1 MYIPKH
7 FEITDE
13 TEISKFIEANSFGQ
27 LISLIDTEIVST
39 HIPFLFDAESRVLLA
54 HMAKANPQWQ
64 QIQEQ
69 KVLVTL
75 QGEHAYI
82 SPCWYES
89 AGVPTWNYQAVHI
102 RGIAESF
109 TDPKKLKRMVD
120 KLTKQNE
127 SGYPD
132 PWQSDYSAS
141 MLRGIIG
148 IEISI
153 TSIQSKFK
161 LSQNRSVQDQS
172 NVQEQLTDRGHEALA
187 NGMNKS

>member
-27 LISLIDTEIVST
+27 LLSLIDTEIVST

-120 KLTKQNE
+120 KLTEQNE

-132 PWQSDYSAS
+132 PWQSDYAAS

-153 TSIQSKFK
+153 TSIQCKFK

>member
-39 HIPFLFDAESRVLLA
+39 HIPFLFDAESRVLLG

-64 QIQEQ
+64 QIQKQ

-75 QGEHAYI
+75 QGKHAYV
-82 SPCWYES
+82 SPNWYES
-89 AGVPTWNYQAVHI
+89 AGVPTWKYQAVHI
-102 RGIAESF
+102 EGMAETF
-109 TDPKKLKRMVD
+109 TDPEKLKRMVD
-120 KLTKQNE
+120 TLTKQNE
-127 SGYPD
+127 SGYPN
-132 PWQSDYSAS
+132 PWEPDYAAS

-153 TSIQSKFK
+153 TSIQCKFK

-172 NVQEQLTDRGHEALA
+172 NVKEQLVNRGYEALA
-187 NGMNKS
+187 NEMNKS

>member
-1 MYIPKH
+1 
-7 FEITDE
+7 
-13 TEISKFIEANSFGQ
+13 
-27 LISLIDTEIVST
+27 
-39 HIPFLFDAESRVLLA
+39 
-54 HMAKANPQWQ
+54 
-64 QIQEQ
+64 
-69 KVLVTL
+69 
-75 QGEHAYI
+75 
-82 SPCWYES
+82 
-89 AGVPTWNYQAVHI
+89 VHI

-120 KLTKQNE
+120 KLTEQNE

-153 TSIQSKFK
+153 TSIQCKFK

>member
-54 HMAKANPQWQ
+54 HMKKANPQWQ

-89 AGVPTWNYQAVHI
+89 AGVPTWNCQAVHI
-102 RGIAESF
+102 KGIAESF
-109 TDPKKLKRMVD
+109 TDPKKLKRVVD
-120 KLTKQNE
+120 KLTEQNE

-132 PWQSDYSAS
+132 PWQSDYAAS

-153 TSIQSKFK
+153 TSIQCKFK

-172 NVQEQLTDRGHEALA
+172 NVQEQLIDRGHETLA
-187 NGMNKS
+187 HGMNKS

>member
-27 LISLIDTEIVST
+27 LLSLIDTEIVST

-109 TDPKKLKRMVD
+109 TDPKKLKRVVD
-120 KLTKQNE
+120 KLTEQNE

-132 PWQSDYSAS
+132 PWQSDYAAS

-153 TSIQSKFK
+153 TSIQCKFK

-172 NVQEQLTDRGHEALA
+172 NVKEQLVNRGYEALA
-187 NGMNKS
+187 NEMNKS

>member
-120 KLTKQNE
+120 KLTEQNE

-153 TSIQSKFK
+153 TSIQCKFK

>member
-27 LISLIDTEIVST
+27 LLSLIDTEIVST

-109 TDPKKLKRMVD
+109 TDPKKLKRVVD
-120 KLTKQNE
+120 KLTEQNE

-132 PWQSDYSAS
+132 PWQSDYAAS

-153 TSIQSKFK
+153 TSIQCKFK

-172 NVQEQLTDRGHEALA
+172 NVQEQLADRGHEALA
-187 NGMNKS
+187 NAMTKS

>member
-109 TDPKKLKRMVD
+109 TDPKKLKRVVD
-120 KLTKQNE
+120 KLTEQNE

-132 PWQSDYSAS
+132 PWQSDYAAS

-153 TSIQSKFK
+153 TSIQCKFK

-172 NVQEQLTDRGHEALA
+172 NVKEQLANRGYEALA
-187 NGMNKS
+187 NEMNKS

>member
-7 FEITDE
+7 FEISDE

-27 LISLIDTEIVST
+27 LISLIDTAIVST
-39 HIPFLFDAESRVLLA
+39 HIPFFFDTESRVLLG

-64 QIQEQ
+64 QIQKQ

-75 QGEHAYI
+75 QGEHAYV
-82 SPCWYES
+82 SPSWYES

-109 TDPKKLKRMVD
+109 TDPKKLKRVVD
-120 KLTKQNE
+120 KLTEQNE

-132 PWQSDYSAS
+132 PWQSDYAAS

-153 TSIQSKFK
+153 TSIQCKFK

-172 NVQEQLTDRGHEALA
+172 NVQEQLVDRGHEALA
-187 NGMNKS
+187 NKMNKP

>member
-27 LISLIDTEIVST
+27 LLSLIDTEIVST

-120 KLTKQNE
+120 KLTEQNE

-132 PWQSDYSAS
+132 PWQSDYSAL

-153 TSIQSKFK
+153 TSIQCKFK

>member
-109 TDPKKLKRMVD
+109 TDPKKLKRVVD
-120 KLTKQNE
+120 KLTEQNE

-132 PWQSDYSAS
+132 PWQSDYAAS

-153 TSIQSKFK
+153 TSIQCKFK

>member
-13 TEISKFIEANSFGQ
+13 TEINKFIEANSFGQ
-27 LISLIDTEIVST
+27 LISLIDTAIVST
-39 HIPFLFDAESRVLLA
+39 HIPFLFDTESRVLLG

-64 QIQEQ
+64 QIQKQ

-75 QGEHAYI
+75 QGKHAYV
-82 SPCWYES
+82 SPSWYES

-102 RGIAESF
+102 EGIAESF
-109 TDPKKLKRMVD
+109 TDPEKLKRVVD
-120 KLTKQNE
+120 TLTEQNE
-127 SGYPD
+127 SGYPN
-132 PWQSDYSAS
+132 PWEPDYAAS

-153 TSIQSKFK
+153 TSIQCKFK

-172 NVQEQLTDRGHEALA
+172 NVKEQLANRGYEALA
-187 NGMNKS
+187 NEMNKS

>member
-1 MYIPKH
+1 MYVPKH

-109 TDPKKLKRMVD
+109 TDPKKLKRVVD
-120 KLTKQNE
+120 KLTEQNE

-132 PWQSDYSAS
+132 PWQSDYAAS

-153 TSIQSKFK
+153 TSIQCKFK

-172 NVQEQLTDRGHEALA
+172 NVQKQLTDRGHEALA
-187 NGMNKS
+187 NEMNKS

>member
-13 TEISKFIEANSFGQ
+13 AEISKFIDANSFGQ
-27 LISLIDTEIVST
+27 LLSLIDTEIVST

-153 TSIQSKFK
+153 TSIQCKFK

-172 NVQEQLTDRGHEALA
+172 NVKEQLANRGYEALA
-187 NGMNKS
+187 NEMNKS

>member
-39 HIPFLFDAESRVLLA
+39 HIPFLFDAESRVLLG

-64 QIQEQ
+64 QIQKQ

-75 QGEHAYI
+75 QGKHAYV
-82 SPCWYES
+82 SPNWYES

-102 RGIAESF
+102 EGIAETF
-109 TDPKKLKRMVD
+109 TDPGKLKRMVD
-120 KLTKQNE
+120 TLTKQNE
-127 SGYPD
+127 SGYPN
-132 PWQSDYSAS
+132 PWEPDYAAS

-153 TSIQSKFK
+153 TSIQCKFK

>member
-27 LISLIDTEIVST
+27 LLSLIDTEIVST

-109 TDPKKLKRMVD
+109 TDPKKLKRVVD
-120 KLTKQNE
+120 KLTEQNE

-132 PWQSDYSAS
+132 PWQSDYSAL

-153 TSIQSKFK
+153 TSIQCKFK

>member
-27 LISLIDTEIVST
+27 LLSLIDTEIVST

-120 KLTKQNE
+120 KLTEQNE

-132 PWQSDYSAS
+132 PWQSDYAAS

-153 TSIQSKFK
+153 TSIQCKFK

-172 NVQEQLTDRGHEALA
+172 NVQEQLTDRGHETLA
-187 NGMNKS
+187 HGMNKS

>member
-27 LISLIDTEIVST
+27 LLSLIDTEIVST

-132 PWQSDYSAS
+132 PCESDYSAS

-153 TSIQSKFK
+153 TSIQCKFK

>member
-27 LISLIDTEIVST
+27 LLSLIDTEIVST

-132 PWQSDYSAS
+132 PWQSDYSTS

-172 NVQEQLTDRGHEALA
+172 NVQEQLTNRGHETLA
-187 NGMNKS
+187 HGMNKS